1 MISFEKLY
9 SNLKNG
15 YYDDKLR
22 ILYVQED
29 QEATGYG
36 ARERALYV
44 AENFRKTFSPDQDTM
59 AAIFSAPGRTEI
71 GGNHTDHQHGCV
83 LCASVNLDIL
93 ACAAPNG
100 TGVIRICSEGYPA
113 LCVDIS
119 RLQPVPAE
127 KNTSAALVRGMV
139 AAATEKGFAPAGFDA
154 WMTSDVLSGSG
165 LSSSA
170 AYEVLIGNII
180 NHLFCGDRLDA
191 VTIAKMGQYVEN
203 VYFGKPCGLMD
214 QMASSVGNIVTID
227 FMDPAVPVVRK
238 IQCDFSGFGHAL
250 CIIDTG
256 SSHDDLTDDYAD
268 ITREMRSVA
277 AYFGQQVLRDVPE
290 PAFCKAIPALRE
302 TCGDRATLRA
312 LHFFADN
319 RRAVAEAEALDRGD
333 FVEFLRLVNES
344 GISSATDL
352 QNTWSVSNPKQQ
364 AIPVALAVGR
374 QLLEGS
380 GAIRVHGGGFAGT
393 IQAFVPEERLA
404 AFKKGMEEL
413 VGKDKCYVLC
423 IRPMGGCVVTE

>member
-1 MISFEKLY
+1 MQLNSTV
-9 SNLKNG
+9 LKN
-15 YYDDKLR
+15 
-22 ILYVQED
+22 ITVLYVP
-29 QEATGYG
+29 YG
-36 ARERALYV
+36 EPLRA
-44 AENFRKTFSPDQDTM
+44 
-59 AAIFSAPGRTEI
+59 
-71 GGNHTDHQHGCV
+71 
-83 LCASVNLDIL
+83 
-93 ACAAPNG
+93 AAPLHNG
-100 TGVIRICSEGYPA
+100 FHCGIH
-113 LCVDIS
+113 
-119 RLQPVPAE
+119 
-127 KNTSAALVRGMV
+127 
-139 AAATEKGFAPAGFDA
+139 APAGYIDA
-154 WMTSDVLSGSG
+154 QVIVCRRPPGLVALEAIVGRPGPVHSLQLFLCFGSG
-165 LSSSA
+165 HAVPA
-170 AYEVLIGNII
+170 A
-180 NHLFCGDRLDA
+180 DRLDA
-191 VTIAKMGQYVEN
+191 VTIAKMGQYAEN